1 MLRRLENSDVLT
13 VWYQSTRIEI
23 GMDLPDR
30 IAGLDPRQVREMF
43 KNFLE
48 RDTEVEDRNG
58 VPFPVVRRMT
68 PDVIEAELQV
78 PPAEAQRIQAWL
90 VTEGW
95 IEPDKFTPT
104 RKGMALAQHS
114 ERPKI
119 SRAEAEAILG
129 QVLNWAD
136 HTNSVPDAR
145 VKVKTIYLY
154 GSLERGADEVGDID
168 LFVGFTTL
176 DLGMDL
182 QPEDIEREDQ
192 MIEELTDISDY
203 LSVSS
208 DLDQMMMDDVPKRQI
223 FPRLIGNTTTDR

>member
-1 MLRRLENSDVLT
+1 MLRRLENSGVLT
-13 VWYQSTRIEI
+13 VRYQSNRIEI

-48 RDTEVEDRNG
+48 RDTEVQ

-78 PPAEAQRIQAWL
+78 PPAEAQRIQAGL

-95 IEPDKFTPT
+95 IERDKFTST

-114 ERPKI
+114 DRPKI
-119 SRAEAEAILG
+119 SRAEAETFLG
-129 QVLNWAD
+129 HVLNWAD

-145 VKVKTIYLY
+145 VKVKTIHLY

-182 QPEDIEREDQ
+182 QPEDIEREDK

-223 FPRLIGNTTTDR
+223 FPRPIGNTTTDC